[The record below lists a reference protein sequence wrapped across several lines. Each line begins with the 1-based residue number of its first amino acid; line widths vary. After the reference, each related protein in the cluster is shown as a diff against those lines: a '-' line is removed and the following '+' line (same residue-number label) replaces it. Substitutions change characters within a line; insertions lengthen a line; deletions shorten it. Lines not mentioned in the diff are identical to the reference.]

1 MSELKITAGQARAL
15 DAVIAHNCIVKRA
28 AESLGLSHRTVLA
41 HIEHAKLRMKARNQ
55 AEALL
60 MWDRMRRAA

>member
-1 MSELKITAGQARAL
+1 MTELNLTAGQARAL

-55 AEALL
+55 TEALL
-60 MWDRMRRAA
+60 MWDRQRRSA